1 MNEELRIIIRAMTAD
16 ARRNLDD
23 IREELE
29 DVEAAG
35 KEAGKTI
42 DESMKAIGKGV
53 AIAVGAVTAL
63 TGAMVALGRSSLEFQ
78 KQQGK
83 LISGFQSAGSTA
95 QQANETYLNLYRV
108 LGETDA
114 AVEAA
119 QSLARITTNQKD
131 LAEWTTILQGVYARA
146 GDAIPVESL
155 AEAAN
160 ETIRVGTATGAV
172 VDALVWLG
180 VSEDEFNAKLAAT
193 TSLQEREVLLRSTL
207 NGLYGNAAALYE
219 RNNQS
224 VIRYHESQ
232 AKLDIALANATR
244 YVIPL
249 MTELNNLAAV
259 LLQVLQPAFE
269 TISAVIIVFVQW
281 IVAAIQYIGTFF
293 GLFGEEGIK
302 ATQSVSQNIE
312 QIKTSTS
319 ELTSNA
325 GGLGDAFKE
334 AEQQAAKLKKQVM
347 GFDELNVV
355 NAQTTTG
362 AGSTGGVGGG
372 GSGGLNIPSIGDM
385 DLKAPGLEDFQKKIE
400 DVREKMKGIAV
411 LAGIAAGAFITWKL
425 SKFLLNLKS
434 AISNLEKV
442 TVVGGKAGKTIA
454 TFWQK
459 NEKAIKSMLDRAKQ
473 VGGSML
479 IVAGAVALVAG
490 YSDAWANGID
500 WGNFAL
506 VLGGIAA
513 IVAGLGL
520 TLGPLGITIGLIAG
534 GIAALVIG
542 IKDFIT
548 NGYSMQSVIM
558 IAVGVLAILAG
569 GIMAVAIAT
578 GNLNLALLANPITWV
593 IVAIVA
599 LVATFVI
606 LWNEC
611 EGFRNFWITLWEHV
625 KALFGQFV
633 ESMRPLIDAV
643 VGAFKEAWEMIKA
656 YWDLVGPYFKGIWEA
671 IKTIWSGVTSFFK
684 NIWEGIKLTF
694 SVAKEILGMY
704 FKLAWEGI
712 KAVWDIVVSYFTMIW
727 KNIAAIFSVVK
738 SVLTGDFKGAYDGIV
753 QIFSNIGSFFV
764 GVVNRII
771 QLFSNVGSII
781 GETISKVVTKAING
795 VLKSAVNLINGFISA
810 INVAIGVINA
820 IPGVE
825 IKKLSKLE
833 VPQLATGGIIDSAT
847 LALIGERGKEA
858 VLPLENNTEWMDALA
873 DRIAARNNM
882 PSKIVLMVDK
892 KELGYA
898 TINSIND
905 ITHQSGKLQLAF
917 V

>member
-83 LISGFQSAGSTA
+83 LISGFQAAGSSA

-108 LGETDA
+108 LGDTDT

-146 GDAIPVESL
+146 GQAIPVESL

-160 ETIRVGTATGAV
+160 ETIRTGVATGSL
-172 VDALVWLG
+172 VDALTWLG
-180 VSEDEFNAKLAAT
+180 VSEDEFNAKLAST
-193 TSLQEREVLLRSTL
+193 VSLEEREAFVRGTL
-207 NGLYGNAAALYE
+207 NSLYSGAAALYE
-219 RNNQS
+219 RNNQA

-232 AKLDIALANATR
+232 ANLDVALANATR

-249 MTELNNLAAV
+249 MTELNNLAATM
-259 LLQVLQPAFE
+259 LQVLEPAFE
-269 TISAVIIVFVQW
+269 TISATIIVFVQW
-281 IVAAIQYIGTFF
+281 IVAAIQYIGAFF
-293 GLFGEEGIK
+293 GLFGEEGVK
-302 ATQSVSQNIE
+302 ATQAVSQNIE
-312 QIKTSTS
+312 QIKTSTGS
-319 ELTSNA
+319 ITSNA
-325 GGLGDAFKE
+325 SGLGDAFGE
-334 AEQQAAKLKKQVM
+334 ANKQAEKLKKQVM

-355 NAQTTTG
+355 NSPI
-362 AGSTGGVGGG
+362 STGSGATGGTGGGAGG
-372 GSGGLNIPSIGDM
+372 GSGGIELPSISDM
-385 DLKAPGLEDFQKKIE
+385 DFEAPGLADFQEKVDAI
-400 DVREKMKGIAV
+400 RENIKGILI
-411 LAGIAAGAFITWKL
+411 LAGIAATAFAAWKILPFIDDMLMAIKLVKIAGQEGAREYQKIAGKKAQETLDGMKTKLKGIAGSVLIAAGAF
-425 SKFLLNLKS
+425 
-434 AISNLEKV
+434 
-442 TVVGGKAGKTIA
+442 
-454 TFWQK
+454 
-459 NEKAIKSMLDRAKQ
+459 
-473 VGGSML
+473 
-479 IVAGAVALVAG
+479 ALAAG
-490 YSDAWANGID
+490 YSDAWANGVD

-506 VLGGIAA
+506 VLGGIGA
-513 IVAGLGL
+513 IVGGLYL
-520 TLGPLGITIGLIAG
+520 TLGPLAASIAVIAG
-534 GIAALVIG
+534 GIALVVLG
-542 IKDFIT
+542 IKDLVT

-558 IAVGVLAILAG
+558 VAVGAITILVGVLWAFNA
-569 GIMAVAIAT
+569 
-578 GNLNLALLANPITWV
+578 ALLANPITWV
-593 IVAIVA
+593 VVAIMA

-611 EGFRNFWITLWEHV
+611 EGFRNFWIALWE
-625 KALFGQFV
+625 KCKTLFAGFV
-633 ESMRPLIDAV
+633 DSIKPLINAI

-656 YWDLVGPYFKGIWEA
+656 YWDLVSPYFKGIWEA
-671 IKTIWSGVTSFFK
+671 IKTIWSGVTPFFK
-684 NIWEGIKLTF
+684 NIWEAIKLTF

-781 GETISKVVTKAING
+781 GETISKVVTKAINS
-795 VLKSAVNLINGFISA
+795 VLKNAVNLINGFISA